1 MSILRT
7 ILENKL
13 LEVEEARGRI
23 PLAALKERLNN
34 APLHRPFAAALR
46 RTEISVIAEI
56 KKASPS
62 RGILVRDFDHRKL
75 ADEFKRG
82 GASALSVLTD
92 KKYFQGD
99 PAFLIEIRDTVDLP
113 LLRKDFII
121 DEYQVYESKL
131 LGADAILL
139 IVKALSRDQLERLH
153 EAALSI
159 NLEVLVETHTREE
172 IAEANRIGAGMIG
185 INNRDLESFEVSL
198 NRSLELRHYIRPEA
212 LAVSE
217 SGIQTAEDRVKL
229 KNAGFQAILVGEGL
243 VMRGNPAEALQDL
256 VRK

>member
-1 MSILRT
+1 MSILQT

-13 LEVEEARGRI
+13 LEVEEAKGRLS
-23 PLAALKERLNN
+23 LAALKERLIG
-34 APLHRPFAAALR
+34 APPHRPFAAALR

-62 RGILVRDFDHRKL
+62 RGILVSDFDHRRL
-75 ADEFKRG
+75 AGEFKRG

-92 KKYFQGD
+92 RKYFQGD
-99 PAFLIEIRDTVDLP
+99 PTFLMDIRDTVDLP

-139 IVKALSRDQLERLH
+139 IVKALTREQLERLH
-153 EAALSI
+153 AAALSI
-159 NLEVLVETHTREE
+159 DLEVLVETHTREE
-172 IAEANRIGAGMIG
+172 IDEANRIGAGMIG

-198 NRSLELRHYIRPEA
+198 DRSLELRHSIRPGA

-217 SGIQTAEDRVKL
+217 SGIQTAGDRIKL
-229 KNAGFQAILVGEGL
+229 NNAGFQAILVGEGL

-256 VRK
+256 VR